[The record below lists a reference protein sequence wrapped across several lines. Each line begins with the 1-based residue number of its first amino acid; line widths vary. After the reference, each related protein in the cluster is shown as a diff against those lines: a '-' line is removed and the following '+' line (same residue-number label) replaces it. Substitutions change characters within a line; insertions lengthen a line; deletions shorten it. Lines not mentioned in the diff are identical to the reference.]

1 MTAKRFAIFPQDE
14 PEQVLRLKRFFFAGA
29 AYVMNV
35 SFVLACWWMDYFTT
49 LTVAI
54 YGVMVIVINAG
65 FYLTIRTGLNK
76 RFADPS
82 LTTAQMAIATL
93 SGLYLMYYADEFRSA
108 FLLLGVAALA
118 FGMFRFKARGFIYFA
133 LFILF
138 SYGILIELLW
148 MYRPQEAHL
157 KVEVVQWMALFVT
170 LVQFSF
176 LASYIGNLRRAMSI
190 NNQELEKRNKELEVA
205 LQRISDMAVHDELT
219 GIYNRRYLMERT
231 NEESERCARTGTPF
245 STCIIDVD
253 HFKRINDTYGH
264 FAGDRVLQGVVNAM
278 AATLRQT
285 DVLGRFG
292 GEEFVAILIDTPAS
306 GAMITAERLR
316 HTVEQMAFDEID
328 PALKVTV
335 SIGVAEHKAGTIPSL
350 TFKNAD
356 HALYRAKDGGRNRSV
371 LAEDISAPEASG
383 APLSA
388 GK

>member
-1 MTAKRFAIFPQDE
+1 MTAKRFAIFPHNE
-14 PEQVLRLKRFFFAGA
+14 PEQVLRLQRFFFAGA

-35 SFVLACWWMDYFTT
+35 SFVLACWWMDYFST

-54 YGVMVIVINAG
+54 YGVMVVVINAG

-82 LTTAQMAIATL
+82 LTTAQMTIATL

-138 SYGILIELLW
+138 NYGILIELLW
-148 MYRPQEAHL
+148 MFRPQEAHL

-205 LQRISDMAVHDELT
+205 LRRISDMAIHDELT

-245 STCIIDVD
+245 SICIIDVD

-264 FAGDRVLQGVVNAM
+264 FSGDRVLQGVVNAM
-278 AATLRQT
+278 VATLRQT

-306 GAMITAERLR
+306 GAMVTAERLR
-316 HTVEQMAFDEID
+316 RRVEQIAFDEID

-335 SIGVAEHKAGTIPSL
+335 SIGVAEHKAGAMPSL

-356 HALYRAKDGGRNRSV
+356 RALYRAKDGGRNRSV
-371 LAEDISAPEASG
+371 LAEEVLEPEASS

-388 GK
+388 DR